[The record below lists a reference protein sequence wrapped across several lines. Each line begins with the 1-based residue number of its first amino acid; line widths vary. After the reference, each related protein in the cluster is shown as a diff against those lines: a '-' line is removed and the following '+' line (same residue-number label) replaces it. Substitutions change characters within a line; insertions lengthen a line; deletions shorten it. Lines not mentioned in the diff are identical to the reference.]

1 MGTTPAVTGRERR
14 IGIVGAGFTG
24 TLLAVH
30 LMRLA
35 ERPTHLFLMER
46 RGDFG
51 RGVAYSTGNDAHL
64 LNVRV
69 FNMSA
74 YPDDPKHFLRWL
86 WARDDPASPAK
97 RSRRAA
103 TPSSRAGFTA
113 LTSTSN
119 SAWRCGRLR
128 SM

>member
-1 MGTTPAVTGRERR
+1 MGTTPAATGRECR

-24 TLLAVH
+24 TLLAAH

-35 ERPTHLFLMER
+35 EQPTHLFLMER

-86 WARDDPASPAK
+86 WARDDPRFRHK
-97 RSRRAA
+97 RYLRAA

-113 LTSTSN
+113 LSTSN
-119 SAWRCGRLR
+119 SGWRCGRLL